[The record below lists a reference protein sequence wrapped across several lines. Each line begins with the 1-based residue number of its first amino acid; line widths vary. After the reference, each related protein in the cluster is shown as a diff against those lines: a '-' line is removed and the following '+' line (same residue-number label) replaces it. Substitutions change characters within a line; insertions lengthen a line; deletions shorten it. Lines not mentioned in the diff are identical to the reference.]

1 MAEKRKNSRKKTD
14 AKDRKIN
21 QILTLVG
28 LAIAAVFFIVSIIFV
43 VMLHYV
49 DLIPLKYK
57 VLVAVIL
64 LLCTIALVITQRWK
78 IGGII
83 TKVVAVLL
91 CVVLIVGCVYLGYT
105 RGAIG
110 RMAGGNKQV
119 ETISIYVMESDKAE
133 KLEDVN
139 GYTCG
144 KISNIDSDNTQKVI
158 DDISQN
164 KGVNLTYKDYTS
176 VTGTVD
182 ALLSGEVES
191 VMLNEAYMSMLD
203 DMEGYQDVSSKVRVV
218 YSTDIEY
225 SVKGDVNEDYLSND
239 DVITLY
245 VSGIDTEGTPSAVS
259 RSDVNILISI
269 NTKTHQVIMINTP
282 RDYYVPLSISHG
294 VKDKLTHAGIYG
306 IDCSMD
312 TLEMLYEVN
321 IDYYVRMNFTGFRKI
336 VDALGGVTVHS
347 DYDFVT
353 THGGKHIS
361 VGNNTLNGDE
371 ALGFARERYAFSD
384 GDRQR
389 GRNQMEVIKA
399 IFQKMTTTT
408 MLTNYT
414 SILSSISDSMST
426 NMPYD
431 EIGNLAK
438 MQLDEMPS
446 WDIQSYSV
454 NGTGDY
460 AVPFSMSS
468 SAYVMVPD
476 MNTVNQAKGYLT
488 QLYNNEIV
496 DISDNN

>member
-1 MAEKRKNSRKKTD
+1 M
-14 AKDRKIN
+14 
-21 QILTLVG
+21 
-28 LAIAAVFFIVSIIFV
+28 FFIVSIIFV

-133 KLEDVN
+133 KLEDIN

-176 VTGTVD
+176 VTGIVD

-191 VMLNEAYMSMLD
+191 VMLNEAEMSMLD

-259 RSDVNILISI
+259 ISDVNILISI

-282 RDYYVPLSISHG
+282 RDYYVPLSI
-294 VKDKLTHAGIYG
+294 
-306 IDCSMD
+306 
-312 TLEMLYEVN
+312 
-321 IDYYVRMNFTGFRKI
+321 
-336 VDALGGVTVHS
+336 
-347 DYDFVT
+347 
-353 THGGKHIS
+353 
-361 VGNNTLNGDE
+361 
-371 ALGFARERYAFSD
+371 
-384 GDRQR
+384 
-389 GRNQMEVIKA
+389 
-399 IFQKMTTTT
+399 
-408 MLTNYT
+408 
-414 SILSSISDSMST
+414 
-426 NMPYD
+426 
-431 EIGNLAK
+431 
-438 MQLDEMPS
+438 
-446 WDIQSYSV
+446 
-454 NGTGDY
+454 
-460 AVPFSMSS
+460 
-468 SAYVMVPD
+468 
-476 MNTVNQAKGYLT
+476 
-488 QLYNNEIV
+488 
-496 DISDNN
+496 